1 MMTDKKTKSDPLV
14 AAETILIEGKAFER
28 GERVTGVDK
37 DELARAVSQRR
48 VIRKSVFDAQGVPAP
63 EIGGTDPETGDD
75 ADADADDTG
84 DAGDSGDS
92 GGTA

>member
-1 MMTDKKTKSDPLV
+1 MTDKKTKSDPLV

-63 EIGGTDPETGDD
+63 AIGGTDPETGDD